1 LARLRV
7 EWCPVESLRL
17 LPCQASPRSWPQF
30 SNNER
35 RMRKNLAGL
44 IVMFSFGIVP
54 CIANAQAHP
63 EVDAC
68 RATGLIALQAK
79 NPAITDLSLD
89 LDGLTVA
96 SANLKIE
103 DTSVRTIVMGDV
115 YLERDKKDTHRTM
128 LCLIGEKGKVLLTF
142 FTEK

>member
-1 LARLRV
+1 
-7 EWCPVESLRL
+7 
-17 LPCQASPRSWPQF
+17 
-30 SNNER
+30 
-35 RMRKNLAGL
+35 MRKILAGL
-44 IVMFSFGIVP
+44 TIMLSVSVAP
-54 CIANAQAHP
+54 TIATAQAHP

-79 NPAITDLSLD
+79 NPAIKDITLD

-96 SANLKIE
+96 SASVKIE
-103 DTSVRTIVMGDV
+103 DTQVRTIVMGDV